1 MLIWAVMGITAVI
14 PPPLIKLCKRL
25 PENIDPKDLRDLING
40 LYKDDDLSVVNPKLT
55 TEDLKNPDKSTGSY
69 DFIYEVKLPDGTI
82 KKDIDRDA
90 VQKLIDQNKGL
101 DFDFLNFE
109 TLE

>member
-1 MLIWAVMGITAVI
+1 
-14 PPPLIKLCKRL
+14 
-25 PENIDPKDLRDLING
+25 
-40 LYKDDDLSVVNPKLT
+40 
-55 TEDLKNPDKSTGSY
+55 LKNPDKATGSY